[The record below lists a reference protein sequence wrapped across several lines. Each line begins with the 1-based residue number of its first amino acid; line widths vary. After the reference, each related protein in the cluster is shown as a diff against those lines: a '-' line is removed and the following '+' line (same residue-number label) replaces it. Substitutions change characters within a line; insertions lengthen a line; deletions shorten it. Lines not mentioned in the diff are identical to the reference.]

1 MRSASS
7 SPGRTTRPGPSSP
20 PTGPPWTGSPK
31 SSWSGRRW
39 TPRRSRRR
47 SSTSP
52 RGRVL
57 DSTAH
62 PLVMGAL
69 NVTPDSFSD
78 GGLYADAASAIA
90 RGLEMLDEGAD
101 LVDVGGES
109 KRPGVPPGDAGEE

>member
-20 PTGPPWTGSPK
+20 PTGPPLPWVPPAPFAPF
-31 SSWSGRRW
+31 RPVRW
-39 TPRRSRRR
+39 QV
-47 SSTSP
+47 

-57 DSTAH
+57 DNTAH
-62 PLVMGAL
+62 TLVMGAL

-101 LVDVGGES
+101 LVGVGGA
-109 KRPGVPPGDAGEE
+109 VT